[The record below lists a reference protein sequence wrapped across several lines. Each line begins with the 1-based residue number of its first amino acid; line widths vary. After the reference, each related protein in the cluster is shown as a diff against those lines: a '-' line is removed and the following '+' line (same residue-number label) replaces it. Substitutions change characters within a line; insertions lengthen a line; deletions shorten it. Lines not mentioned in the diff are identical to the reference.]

1 MMKLDILDILC
12 LNPSVDIYKIGDD
25 IIEFYYIS
33 TRNRISIKVSPSV
46 IKLLSI
52 INGMKT
58 IKELFDE
65 IQSDYKNEK
74 VYQFITFLL
83 QKKIVFIKGKVD
95 NEGLSKAQVERYD
108 RQLTYFESMYENTGY
123 KVQKNIENTTIA
135 IFGVGAI
142 GSGIALQLSMAGIK
156 NFKFIDKGLV
166 RECDI
171 QRHFTFNKE
180 QVGMSKVEALKDT
193 LKSID
198 SEVECQI
205 FNQSINYDTEID
217 VILEGVDF
225 VVNTLDEPYIGY
237 TSMKIGRECFSKRLP
252 MFVAGG
258 FDAHLMST
266 GELIVP
272 YETPCVDCYVSYF
285 SQSLTD
291 WKPSYNLNAIEEINI
306 KKGNFEVGGLS
317 SMSLFSISYAVISI
331 IDYIATKEALRNK
344 GRGELLIDEMKITYL
359 NIPKNPNCKTCG
371 KK

>member
-1 MMKLDILDILC
+1 MMKLDILDVLC

-33 TRNRISIKVSPSV
+33 TRNRISIKVSLSV

-52 INGMKT
+52 IDGVKT

-83 QKKIVFIKGKVD
+83 QKKIAFIKGKVD
-95 NEGLSKAQVERYD
+95 NEGLTKAQVERYD
-108 RQLTYFESMYENTGY
+108 RQLIYFQSIYENTGY
-123 KVQKNIENTTIA
+123 KIQKRIENTTVA

-156 NFKFIDKGLV
+156 NFKFVDKGLV

-180 QVGMSKVEALKDT
+180 QVGMSKVEALRDT
-193 LKSID
+193 LKLID
-198 SEVECQI
+198 SEVVCQV
-205 FNQSINYDTEID
+205 FNQSINYDTKID
-217 VILEGVDF
+217 TILKDVDF

-285 SQSLTD
+285 SKSLAD
-291 WKPSYNLNAIEEINI
+291 WKPSYNLNAIEETNVE
-306 KKGNFEVGGLS
+306 KGNFEVGGLS

-331 IDYIATKEALRNK
+331 IDYIATNDARRNK

-371 KK
+371 KE

>member
-1 MMKLDILDILC
+1 MIKLDILDILC

-33 TRNRISIKVSPSV
+33 TRNRISIKVSQSV

-52 INGMKT
+52 IDGLKT

-65 IQSDYKNEK
+65 IQLDYKNEK
-74 VYQFITFLL
+74 VFQFITFLL
-83 QKKIVFIKGKVD
+83 QKKIAFIKGKVD
-95 NEGLSKAQVERYD
+95 NEGLSKAQMERYD
-108 RQLTYFESMYENTGY
+108 RQLTYFESMYEDTGY
-123 KVQKNIENTTIA
+123 KIQKYIENTTIA

-156 NFKFIDKGLV
+156 NFKFIDRGLV

-180 QVGMSKVEALKDT
+180 QIGMSKVEALRDT
-193 LKSID
+193 L
-198 SEVECQI
+198 
-205 FNQSINYDTEID
+205 
-217 VILEGVDF
+217 ILEGVDF

-285 SQSLTD
+285 SQSLAD
-291 WKPSYNLNAIEEINI
+291 WKPSYNLNAIEETNI
-306 KKGNFEVGGLS
+306 KKGNVEVGGLS

-331 IDYIATKEALRNK
+331 IDYIATNDALRNK
-344 GRGELLIDEMKITYL
+344 GRGELLLDEMKITYL

-371 KK
+371 KE

>member
-1 MMKLDILDILC
+1 
-12 LNPSVDIYKIGDD
+12 
-25 IIEFYYIS
+25 
-33 TRNRISIKVSPSV
+33 
-46 IKLLSI
+46 
-52 INGMKT
+52 
-58 IKELFDE
+58 
-65 IQSDYKNEK
+65 
-74 VYQFITFLL
+74 
-83 QKKIVFIKGKVD
+83 
-95 NEGLSKAQVERYD
+95 
-108 RQLTYFESMYENTGY
+108 MYENTGY
-123 KVQKNIENTTIA
+123 KVQKNLENTTIA

-156 NFKFIDKGLV
+156 NFKLIDKGLV
-166 RECDI
+166 RKCDI

-193 LKSID
+193 LKLID
-198 SEVECQI
+198 SEVECQT
-205 FNQSINYDTEID
+205 FNQNINYDTKID
-217 VILEGVDF
+217 TILEGVDF

-285 SQSLTD
+285 SQSLAD
-291 WKPSYNLNAIEEINI
+291 WKPSYNLNAIEETNV

-331 IDYIATKEALRNK
+331 IDYIATNDPIRNK
-344 GRGELLIDEMKITYL
+344 GRGELLLDEMKITYL